1 MLEVMMAKINAG
13 LGNKPK

>member
-1 MLEVMMAKINAG
+1 MS